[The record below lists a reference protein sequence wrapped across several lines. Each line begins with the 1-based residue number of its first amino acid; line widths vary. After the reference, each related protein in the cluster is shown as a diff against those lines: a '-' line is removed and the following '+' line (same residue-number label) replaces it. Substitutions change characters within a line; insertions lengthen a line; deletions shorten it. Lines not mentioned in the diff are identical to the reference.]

1 MTAAEESVRAGR
13 LDEALADLQGQVRK
27 KPADARLRT
36 FLFQLLVVR
45 GEWDRALTQLKVA
58 AELDPA
64 AIAMAKTYQEVLRC
78 EVLRADVFA
87 GKRTPMLFG
96 KPAEWMALLV
106 QALTLIGAGKYEEAR
121 SLREKALENAPA
133 TTGTIDDQPFA
144 WIADADQRLGPLLEA
159 IVNGRYYWIP
169 FDRLREIR
177 IEKPTDLRDIAWTPV
192 NLLLANGGEAVALV
206 PTRYPGSQAASD
218 ARLVMARATEWIE
231 HPGETFLGLGQR
243 LFATDQGEYGLM
255 DVRVIKLDTVAD
267 EEPAPPIEGAT
278 APEPT
283 ASATD
288 DASSSKN

>member
-36 FLFQLLVVR
+36 FLFQLLAVR

-58 AELDPA
+58 AELDPSA
-64 AIAMAKTYQEVLRC
+64 MAMAKTYQEVLRC

-87 GKRTPMLFG
+87 GKRTPLLFG

-121 SLREKALENAPA
+121 SLREKALESAPA
-133 TTGTIDDQPFA
+133 TSGTIDDRPFA

-159 IVNGRYYWIP
+159 IVNGRYSWIP
-169 FDRLREIR
+169 FARLREIR

-192 NLLLANGGEAVALV
+192 NLLLANGGETVALV

-218 ARLVMARATEWIE
+218 PRLVMARATEWSE

-255 DVRVIKLDTVAD
+255 DVRLIKLDSAVDD
-267 EEPAPPIEGAT
+267 EVEPAAEKAADPA
-278 APEPT
+278 
-283 ASATD
+283 
-288 DASSSKN
+288 